1 MTFKNAISL
10 FNRLVSETTRKS
22 EIKIYQDFIYL
33 LEGLKERNLAEAE
46 VQLIETELDTLDLKG
61 TAKNKKRHYSKA
73 LRYFKQYLKDTF
85 SLIAKGYYTN
95 WGITLGALTGLLTG
109 IVFFIGLERSLG
121 ISLGISI
128 GTLIGLITASY
139 LDTQA
144 KASGNLI

>member
-1 MTFKNAISL
+1 MTLKNAISL

-33 LEGLKERNLAEAE
+33 LEGLEERNLGEAE
-46 VQLIETELDTLDLKG
+46 VQLIETELDALDLN
-61 TAKNKKRHYSKA
+61 ADSKNKKSHYSKA
-73 LRYFKQYLKDTF
+73 LQHFKQYLKDTF

-95 WGITLGALTGLLTG
+95 WGIILGALTGLLIG
-109 IVFFIGLERSLG
+109 VVFFSGLERSLG

-128 GTLIGLITASY
+128 GTLSGLITASY